1 MNGIINVIKP
11 PLITSY
17 KVVELIRRKFKVRHI
32 GHLGVLDPI
41 ASGLL
46 QVAVGSATKLFEY
59 FLSLKKAYRVELVL
73 GIATDT
79 QDSAGTPT
87 KILDEVSIVGLEDVV
102 NSFEGEILQVPPMYS
117 TLHYKGKRLY
127 ELAREGIEVPRQPRR
142 VIVESINI
150 LDIKNGKYPR
160 VILDVVCQKGTYIRT
175 LCNDIGEKLGVG
187 GYMASLIRTR
197 VGSIDLTKAYPLT
210 EILERGSSILDYF
223 MPWSLLEEM
232 RKIELTIKKQRD
244 DFIKGKSVPLFNP
257 PFLKK
262 EFVSVWYKGI
272 CIGVGR
278 VSQDTLFPIAI
289 ERLDVNRL
297 G

>member
-1 MNGIINVIKP
+1 MSGIINVIKP

-17 KVVELIRRKFKVRHI
+17 KVVELIRRKFKIRHI

-46 QVAVGSATKLFEY
+46 QVAVGSATKLFDY

-73 GIATDT
+73 GITTDT

-87 KILDEVSIVGLEDVV
+87 KILDEVSIAGLEDVV
-102 NSFEGEILQVPPMYS
+102 NSFKGEILQVPPMYS

-127 ELAREGIEVPRQPRR
+127 ELARKGIEVPRQPRK
-142 VIVESINI
+142 VIVESIKI
-150 LDIKNGKYPR
+150 LDIKEDKYPR

-210 EILERGSSILDYF
+210 EILKRGSSVLDYF

-232 RKIELTIKKQRD
+232 KKIELTVKKQRD
-244 DFIKGKSVPLFNP
+244 NFIKGKSVSLFNP
-257 PFLKK
+257 PFSKMD
-262 EFVSVWYKGI
+262 FVSVWYNGS
-272 CIGVGR
+272 CIGVGK
-278 VSQDTLFPIAI
+278 VSQGTLFPIVFESLDAI
-289 ERLDVNRL
+289 
-297 G
+297 

>member
-17 KVVELIRRKFKVRHI
+17 KVVELIKRKFKLRHI

-46 QVAVGSATKLFEY
+46 QIAVGSATKLFDY
-59 FLSLKKAYRVELVL
+59 FITLKRAYRVELLL

-87 KILDEVSIVGLEDVV
+87 KISEEISLDNLEEVI
-102 NSFEGEILQVPPMYS
+102 NSFKGEILQVPPMYS

-127 ELAREGIEVPRQPRR
+127 ELAREGIEVPRQPRK
-142 VIVESINI
+142 VTIESIEI
-150 LDIKNGKYPR
+150 LEIKDGKYPR

-175 LCNDIGEKLGVG
+175 LCNDIGERLGVG
-187 GYMASLIRTR
+187 GHMASLIRTKI
-197 VGSIDLTKAYPLT
+197 GSIDLTKAYPLT

-223 MPWSLLEEM
+223 MSWSLLEEM
-232 RKIELTIKKQRD
+232 KRVELTVKKQRD
-244 DFIKGKSVPLFNP
+244 DFIKGKLVPLFKP
-257 PFLKK
+257 SFSKK
-262 EFVSVWYKGI
+262 EFVSVWYSGI
-272 CIGVGR
+272 CIGVGKL
-278 VSQDTLFPIAI
+278 SQDTLSPIAI
-289 ERLDVNRL
+289 ERLNVS
-297 G
+297 

>member
-17 KVVELIRRKFKVRHI
+17 KVVELIKRKFKLKHI

-46 QVAVGSATKLFEY
+46 QIAVGSATKLFDY
-59 FLSLKKAYRVELVL
+59 FITLKRAYRVELLL

-87 KILDEVSIVGLEDVV
+87 KISEEISLDNLEEVI
-102 NSFEGEILQVPPMYS
+102 NSFKGEILQVPPMYS

-127 ELAREGIEVPRQPRR
+127 ELAREGVEVPRQPRK
-142 VIVESINI
+142 VIVESIEI
-150 LDIKNGKYPR
+150 LEVKDGKYPR

-175 LCNDIGEKLGVG
+175 LCNDIGERIGVG
-187 GYMASLIRTR
+187 GHMASLIRTKI
-197 VGSIDLTKAYPLT
+197 GSIDLTKAYPLT

-223 MPWSLLEEM
+223 MSWSLLEEM
-232 RKIELTIKKQRD
+232 KRVELTVKKQRD
-244 DFIKGKSVPLFNP
+244 DFIKGKSVPLFKP
-257 PFLKK
+257 SFSKK
-262 EFVSVWYKGI
+262 EFVSVWYSGI
-272 CIGVGR
+272 CIGVGKL
-278 VSQDTLFPIAI
+278 SQDTLSPIAI
-289 ERLDVNRL
+289 ERLNVS
-297 G
+297 

>member
-17 KVVELIRRKFKVRHI
+17 KVVELIKRKFKLKHI

-46 QVAVGSATKLFEY
+46 QIAVGSATKLFDY
-59 FLSLKKAYRVELVL
+59 FITLKRAYRVELLL

-87 KILDEVSIVGLEDVV
+87 KISEEISLDNLEEVI
-102 NSFEGEILQVPPMYS
+102 NSFKGEILQVPPMYS

-127 ELAREGIEVPRQPRR
+127 ELAREGIEVPRQPRK
-142 VIVESINI
+142 VTIESIEI
-150 LDIKNGKYPR
+150 LEVKDGKYPR

-175 LCNDIGEKLGVG
+175 LCNDIGERLGVG
-187 GYMASLIRTR
+187 GHMASLIRTKI
-197 VGSIDLTKAYPLT
+197 GSIDLTKAYPLT

-223 MPWSLLEEM
+223 MSWSLLEEM
-232 RKIELTIKKQRD
+232 KRIELTVKKQRD
-244 DFIKGKSVPLFNP
+244 DFIKGKSVPLFKP
-257 PFLKK
+257 SFSKK
-262 EFVSVWYKGI
+262 EFVSVWYSGI
-272 CIGVGR
+272 CIGVGKL
-278 VSQDTLFPIAI
+278 SQDTLSPIAI
-289 ERLDVNRL
+289 ERLNVS
-297 G
+297 